1 MDRSASIDRALDIL
15 LSDEQ
20 ASIVDLVL
28 CARDGVV
35 EAHAHDGSVSFTRR
49 GEVTSVKGRNPLE
62 RQNASAFSP
71 LDEEMHHVR
80 PTNETNEYPY
90 AYDNAAQLFDD
101 PRAPDLAVVHTPAHN
116 WEERGGHRGEHGSL
130 DLIQSRAPLIVAGK
144 GIK

>member
-49 GEVTSVKGRNPLE
+49 GEVTSVNGRNPLE
-62 RQNASAFSP
+62 RQNASARSP
-71 LDEEMHHVR
+71 PDDEMQHGR

-90 AYDNAAQLFDD
+90 AYDNPAQLF
-101 PRAPDLAVVHTPAHN
+101 
-116 WEERGGHRGEHGSL
+116 
-130 DLIQSRAPLIVAGK
+130 
-144 GIK
+144 